1 MRTIWVTPRHS
12 RTSRVPGLSEIGG
25 GFIPGTKREGG
36 YPIDALAGHEGGIL
50 PCRPLGG
57 VDLVQE
63 GAKGP
68 IENPRLLL
76 PIWHDRMGE
85 LENAADLPARLKA
98 EIEQFF
104 LSATFFYIDDG
115 GSRAANP
122 EPAPQD
128 RRTKIGRCSRTSD
141 SIIPLLTPQWN
152 VVLALLSPL
161 GLGVA
166 LMAIASPSLN
176 GLFWIGFAI
185 SLLGAAGTISL
196 FFDDLRRIRLVIHGA
211 VLTIRPITLELVAI
225 IAIIFL
231 ELAVPLSIYGYV
243 AGKDRS
249 AIVAQLQKCYIEVGP
264 IITRPL
270 PKDIS
275 EADFNKYIEEANAW
289 VNNCA
294 NWIGEN
300 IGTPARE
307 RFMDRTGGSAGFI
320 FGAANKKHSDIILA
334 LTRFRQN
341 LIGLIENGAWDK

>member
-1 MRTIWVTPRHS
+1 MECGPCPFVTTWS
-12 RTSRVPGLSEIGG
+12 GG
-25 GFIPGTKREGG
+25 GSNGNCIPVFKW
-36 YPIDALAGHEGGIL
+36 AFL
-50 PCRPLGG
+50 
-57 VDLVQE
+57 
-63 GAKGP
+63 
-68 IENPRLLL
+68 
-76 PIWHDRMGE
+76 DRVC
-85 LENAADLPARLKA
+85 N
-98 EIEQFF
+98 FF
-104 LSATFFYIDDG
+104 VRS
-115 GSRAANP
+115 
-122 EPAPQD
+122 
-128 RRTKIGRCSRTSD
+128 GRYY
-141 SIIPLLTPQWN
+141 
-152 VVLALLSPL
+152 
-161 GLGVA
+161 
-166 LMAIASPSLN
+166 
-176 GLFWIGFAI
+176 FA
-185 SLLGAAGTISL
+185 